1 MITDIK
7 DLFSNIFYDW
17 GYSHTEQ
24 QINKDEDNSFWINK
38 TYIYKKDEKYFLDYK
53 TDQSE
58 VRSDVFSKFK
68 KFYSDYQDNHKM
80 EKILNIMSDSWFT
93 SYKNKPLRKFT
104 KDSINLNNELLISIS
119 NNRVILNYKEEI
131 SELPESYINEIE
143 TIINLFK

>member
-17 GYSHTEQ
+17 GYSYTEQ

-53 TDQSE
+53 TDHQE
-58 VRSDVFSKFK
+58 IRSDVFSKFK
-68 KFYSDYQDNHKM
+68 KFYSDYQDNPKM

-93 SYKNKPLRKFT
+93 SYKNKTLRKFT
-104 KDSINLNNELLISIS
+104 KESINLNNELSISIS

-131 SELPESYINEIE
+131 SELPESYINEIK